1 MGAAYAMNKGATTQG
16 EIRCSKDYIEET
28 VEMNLLP
35 SSSKSKKM
43 EITSIHAKN
52 LETSSSKSKKSRT
65 TSVDIDH
72 KRQRKIT
79 DY

>member
-1 MGAAYAMNKGATTQG
+1 MGAAYAMNKG
-16 EIRCSKDYIEET
+16 EIRCSEDYIEET
-28 VEMNLLP
+28 VEINLLP

-43 EITSIHAKN
+43 GITSKHAKN
-52 LETSSSKSKKSRT
+52 VLETSSSKSKKSRT
-65 TSVDIDH
+65 TSVGIDH

>member
-16 EIRCSKDYIEET
+16 EIRCSEDYIEET

-35 SSSKSKKM
+35 SSSKSKK
-43 EITSIHAKN
+43 
-52 LETSSSKSKKSRT
+52 SRT
-65 TSVDIDH
+65 TSVGIDH